1 MEGWKKALLAAT
13 GAAGAGCVLWY
24 LLQEDHEKS
33 RAEGDEKGSEL
44 AKVQQI
50 LSEIVTSQSKML
62 AHMKSLTQELRSQKL
77 DFDET
82 YRKLKAV
89 QPDDPVERY
98 GLSFQEFDAMLA
110 KHHDDPKVMEGIHQ
124 IMGLQKPHSSEKA
137 ESVTPDKIVEVH
149 KYMLEEVQ
157 VLVKDFRETK
167 TQAADSQ
174 TRTGDGI
181 QLSVHSNKSNY
192 DSKTVTLTAQA
203 MVGAKVE
210 DKYGLSSED
219 IEHAVVLHHEA
230 LANNKDFAHVNMQ
243 MQKAMSF
250 LMGGGAD
257 GMLR

>member
-167 TQAADSQ
+167 TQ
-174 TRTGDGI
+174 
-181 QLSVHSNKSNY
+181 SNY